1 MINPPKNS
9 ENMWECF
16 GQLRNMGWG
25 TCVYFI
31 RSQGAEGP
39 DIWTMPIIPI
49 NSFTVPQ
56 VSTELFKQ
64 DSYESHWDHTVVAHA
79 SSEHLGKSNRITLI
93 HRGAHIIS
101 FSLDLYWAGF
111 IIKSPGV
118 MGSINFWTVRLVCG
132 FLVSGV
138 IYYILQWD
146 FFERE
151 LADKIKD
158 QSNKWGIASSDQLS
172 IYLSLCRP

>member
-9 ENMWECF
+9 QNMWECF
-16 GQLRNMGWG
+16 GRLRNMGWG
-25 TCVYFI
+25 TRVYFI

-39 DIWTMPIIPI
+39 DIWTMPIIPR
-49 NSFTVPQ
+49 NSFTMPQ

-118 MGSINFWTVRLVCG
+118 MGSINFWTVQAGMWIFSIRCHLLYLTMG
-132 FLVSGV
+132 
-138 IYYILQWD
+138 

-158 QSNKWGIASSDQLS
+158 QSNKWEIASSDQLS
-172 IYLSLCRP
+172 IYLSL